1 MNYTFRSKY
10 ATAGSE
16 TTIGLWRTCSPITN
30 LGQVCVSVGCPPSE
44 GDTGSFCSKILAAR
58 AFVTLACIMSGISTL
73 LLFISVA
80 TSDNAKQILL
90 MAAKGLAFACLV
102 MGIIGVAVAINGT
115 TETALETKLDWGASA
130 IIGIIA
136 IVLNL
141 CGAIATVLIK

>member
-1 MNYTFRSKY
+1 
-10 ATAGSE
+10 
-16 TTIGLWRTCSPITN
+16 
-30 LGQVCVSVGCPPSE
+30 
-44 GDTGSFCSKILAAR
+44 
-58 AFVTLACIMSGISTL
+58 MSGISTL

-80 TSDNAKQILL
+80 ISDNAKQISL

-102 MGIIGVAVAINGT
+102 MGIIGVAVGINGT
-115 TETALETKLDWGASA
+115 TAILETKLDWGASA